1 MLAMA
6 EEKNSGS
13 GGVLALL
20 LLGGFV
26 AYEMWKAK
34 QPAAVLAGDPVPP
47 IANAG
52 ATTLSNVNYP
62 SSGTTAPS
70 LTNPQGIPV
79 VQNPDNGI
87 SLPPGITQTQWGIVN
102 ACAMS
107 GGNIPP
113 WAALVAAQ
121 VPADYA
127 TVVDLWTNV
136 WTTTGVPTPAQ
147 AAAWQ
152 ALVMKYDPQR
162 KYW

>member
-1 MLAMA
+1 M
-6 EEKNSGS
+6 EVQKNNGS

-26 AYEMWKAK
+26 AYEIWKSK
-34 QPAAVLAGDPVPP
+34 RPAATPGVAATPP

-87 SLPPGITQTQWGIVN
+87 SRPPGITQTQYGIVN
-102 ACAMS
+102 EWAL
-107 GGNIPP
+107 GEDNIPP
-113 WAALVAAQ
+113 AAALVAAQ
-121 VPADYA
+121 VPADYQ
-127 TVVDLWTNV
+127 TIVDLQTNV
-136 WTTTGVPTPAQ
+136 WQTMGVPTPAQ